1 MDIKFLDKVYSQILS
16 ETRIIGGKIHT
27 PFSPTSLSSSI
38 LFSLHLSFLLSSH
51 SKHCKE
57 VYCLNKEETEY
68 VWKKYKE
75 GVTTLINDKD
85 ISHQEKG

>member
-1 MDIKFLDKVYSQILS
+1 MNIKFLDKVCSQILS

-27 PFSPTSLSSSI
+27 PFFPPIPSPPSPLS
-38 LFSLHLSFLLSSH
+38 FSLSFLPHHLLCPFSF
-51 SKHCKE
+51 HCKE

-75 GVTTLINDKD
+75 EITTLIDDKEL
-85 ISHQEKG
+85 IH